1 MLNVRYAKVVLLA
14 ALVLGLFTVCR
25 RAGPE
30 VLSADERVQTDV
42 TFNAVIQPILSENCY
57 PCHGPDSSSRK
68 GGLRLDRPE
77 FALKGGESGKPAI
90 VAGDPESSQLM
101 RRILSKDPQEVM
113 PPPAMHN
120 HLEENEIK
128 NLKKWIE
135 QGGVYEEHWA
145 FIAPKR
151 PAEPTVKHRDWPRNP
166 VDHFILAR
174 LEKENLAPSP
184 EASREALIRRVT
196 YDLTGLPPTPEETAA
211 FLDDQSSDAYE
222 RVVDRLLASPRYGE
236 HRARYWLDVARYGDT
251 HGLHSDPKFS
261 AWPYR
266 DYTIRAFNQNEPF
279 DQFIRENL
287 AGDMLPAANLD
298 QQLASG
304 FIRLGISSGEGGTIL
319 QELRVNNQKERVE
332 AFGAA
337 FLGLTTSCASCHDHK
352 FDPFSQKDHYQLA
365 AFFNN
370 LKELPNNQNRAEWPP
385 FIRLPKEKDRA
396 EYDRLLARRAEIQ
409 SQLQQRRDQASEH
422 IARWLQ
428 SGEHKPK
435 AVSAS
440 SLQVRLR
447 FDEQQGASFANSAP
461 GAGSDRIMATGGA
474 PVWGEDTWFWTSL
487 RTETTTR
494 IALPSAGDV
503 EFTEAFAVGAW
514 VKPGYNIARFSP
526 PPKEGVVVARF
537 GREAGGDGR
546 GWEVAFMGEDYGE
559 LLSEEAKDKP
569 KDGRIRF
576 RLQGTAGAAVI
587 ESEKALLMSNRW
599 NHVLAVSAGTGRAA
613 DLALYVDGVKQT
625 VRIVRDDLQGSIRTA
640 APLLL
645 ARRDPDEAPLRE
657 TAFQD
662 FRFYRRMLDENEA
675 VRVAWED
682 RVAEISLR
690 PLAQWSDDEL
700 HTVADFYFRQRD
712 AGSLALAA
720 GLPEIEASLAQ
731 LTNDGMPA
739 IVSEEASRLAYSDV
753 LERGAYANRKERVR
767 PAVPHFL
774 PQMPAN
780 SPRDRRG
787 LAEWTVSAA
796 NPLTAR
802 VTVNRMWAELFGT
815 GLVETTDNFG
825 IVGERPSH
833 PELLDWLAVE
843 FRESGWDIKRFYR
856 LLVTSATYRQSARIE
871 PALLEKDPKNRLL
884 ARSPRFRMDAE
895 MLRDTV
901 LFSSNLLVEQL
912 GGPSVKPYQP
922 TGIWEAGT
930 PNMSNTATYDQD
942 HGASLYRRS
951 LYTFWK
957 RMATMPNMN
966 AFDAPDRDV
975 SCTRRQ
981 RTTSPLQAL
990 VTLNDVQWLE
1000 AARKL
1005 GERIV
1010 RERKTDDDR
1019 LNLLGQILLARHWRA
1034 EEKAV
1039 LVSLRDK
1046 LHATY
1051 VSHPDSAKDLLTV
1064 GEAPVDPTLPAT
1076 EVAVWMLLASTVQ
1089 NLDATL
1095 NK

>member
-1 MLNVRYAKVVLLA
+1 MTNLQYSQKLGTLA
-14 ALVLGLFTVCR
+14 LGLAVSLLLSCR
-25 RAGPE
+25 RAGPGE
-30 VLSADERVQTDV
+30 LPVDSHAQTAV

-57 PCHGPDSSSRK
+57 HCHGPDSSSRK

-90 VAGDPESSQLM
+90 VAGDPDKSQLV

-120 HLEENEIK
+120 QLEPHEIEL
-128 NLKKWIE
+128 LKSWIK

-151 PAEPTVKHRDWPRNP
+151 PAEPAVKQADWSRNA
-166 VDHFILAR
+166 VDRFIQAR
-174 LEKENLAPSP
+174 LEKEGLAPSP
-184 EASREALIRRVT
+184 VADRETLIRRAT

-211 FLDDQSSDAYE
+211 FLADQSPDAYE

-236 HRARYWLDVARYGDT
+236 HRARYWLDVARYGDS
-251 HGLHSDPKFS
+251 HGLHGDYERTV
-261 AWPYR
+261 WPYR
-266 DYTIRAFNQNEPF
+266 DYAIRAFNQNKPF
-279 DQFIRENL
+279 DQFTRENL

-298 QQLASG
+298 QQLASA
-304 FIRLGISSGEGGTIL
+304 FIRLGISSGEGGSII
-319 QELRVNNQKERVE
+319 QELRVNNQRERVE

-337 FLGLTTSCASCHDHK
+337 YLGLTTGCAACHDHK
-352 FDPFSQKDHYQLA
+352 FDPLSQKDHYQLT

-370 LKELPNNQNRAEWPP
+370 LTENPNNQGRAEWPP

-409 SQLQQRRDQASEH
+409 SRLQKRRDEAGEH

-428 SGEHKPK
+428 SGENQPK
-435 AVSAS
+435 AVPAS
-440 SLQVRLR
+440 SLQVRLK
-447 FDEQQGASFANSAP
+447 FDEQQGAAFANSAP
-461 GAGSDRIMATGGA
+461 EAGSDRVVATGGA
-474 PVWGEDTWFWTSL
+474 PVWGEDTWFWPSL
-487 RTETTTR
+487 RMETTTR
-494 IALPSAGDV
+494 IALPAAGDV
-503 EFTEAFAVGAW
+503 DLTDAFAVGAW
-514 VKPGYNIARFSP
+514 VRPRYETARFSK
-526 PPKEGVVVARF
+526 PPKEGVLMARL

-546 GWEVAFMGEDYGE
+546 GWEVAFFGEAGGVDGSMG
-559 LLSEEAKDKP
+559 
-569 KDGRIRF
+569 GRIRF
-576 RLQGTAGAAVI
+576 RLQGATGAAII
-587 ESEKALLMSNRW
+587 ETEKDLLISDRW
-599 NHVLAVSAGTGRAA
+599 NHVLALSAGTGRAT
-613 DLALYVDGVKQT
+613 DLALYVDGIKQA

-645 ARRDPDEAPLRE
+645 ARRDPDEAPLRD

-662 FRFYRRMLDENEA
+662 FRFYRRQLDAAEA
-675 VRVAWED
+675 ARVAWED
-682 RVAEISLR
+682 RVAEISRR
-690 PLAQWSDDEL
+690 PIAQWSEDEL
-700 HTVADFYFRQRD
+700 HTMAEFYFRQRD
-712 AGSLALAA
+712 AGSLALMS
-720 GLPEIEASLAQ
+720 GLPEIEARLAE
-731 LTNDGMPA
+731 LTKDGVAA
-739 IVSEEASRLAYSDV
+739 IVSEEAPRLAYADV
-753 LERGAYANRKERVR
+753 LDRGAYAQRKERVR

-780 SPRDRRG
+780 APKDRRG

-815 GLVETTDNFG
+815 GLVETTEDFG
-825 IVGERPSH
+825 IVGARPSH

-843 FRESGWDIKRFYR
+843 FRESGWDMKRFYR
-856 LLVTSATYRQSARIE
+856 LLVTSSAYRQSARIE

-884 ARSPRFRMDAE
+884 ARGPRFRMDAE

-901 LFSSNLLVEQL
+901 LATSGLLVEQL

-922 TGIWEAGT
+922 PGIWEAGT
-930 PNMSNTATYDQD
+930 PPTSNTAKYEQD

-957 RMATMPNMN
+957 RMGTMPNMN

-981 RTTSPLQAL
+981 RTTTPLQAL
-990 VTLNDVQWLE
+990 VTMNDVQWLE

-1019 LNLLGQILLARHWRA
+1019 FNLLAQILLARPWRA

-1051 VSHPDSAKDLLTV
+1051 VNDSDSARSLLTV
-1064 GEAPVDPTLPAT
+1064 GEAPADQALPAA